1 MGVKVT
7 ILSSVSAQN
16 RMAKASSSTPDGL
29 TFVSFSDGYDDGVKL
44 SDNLEHFR
52 SENKLRG
59 SKALSELIKARS
71 EEGFPV
77 TGVVYPMLL
86 PWAAEVAREFNLP
99 SAPLWIQPATIFALY
114 FHYFNGYGDLIKKIC
129 DDPSCAIE
137 LPGLGKLT
145 SRDLPTF
152 MLPSNTFSFGL
163 PGFKEQL
170 DALDAE
176 VNPKILVNTFDA
188 LESKA
193 LRAIGKHNLIAIG
206 PLVPSAFLD
215 GKDPSDNAFGGDLLQ
230 KSRDYVEWLDSK
242 PQSSVVYI
250 SFGSFFNLQ
259 LQEMEEIAR
268 GLLES
273 NRPFLWVLRVLADG
287 EKQEDILSCKEKLE
301 KQDQP
306 TNAKLLED
314 EFKTGVR
321 ATKNDEGIVEGD
333 EIKRCIELVM
343 GDGEIGEKIKKNA
356 KKWKYLAKEAV
367 KEGGSS
373 HKNLRTF
380 VDEIEDEVNPKI
392 LLNTFDAL
400 ESKALRTIVKNN
412 LIAIDQPTNAKLLEN
427 ELKTRVRATKN
438 DEGIVEDQPTNAKLL
453 ENELKTRV
461 RATKND
467 EGIVE
472 GDGKI
477 KGDIYGVSKTTVVEK
492 VWVVAQAIGDIAFAF
507 TYNII
512 LLEIEMKDTL
522 KSPPPENQTMKK
534 ASTAAILLTTTL
546 YLCCACFGY
555 AAFGDQTPGNLL
567 TGFGFYEPYWLVDF
581 ANACVVLHLIGGY
594 QVLLNS

>member
-1 MGVKVT
+1 MVHTHIVLISVPFQGVINPIFQFAKNLKRMGVKVT

-44 SDNLEHFR
+44 GDNLEHFR

-77 TGVVYPMLL
+77 TGMVYPMLL

-176 VNPKILVNTFDA
+176 VNPKILVNTIDA

-215 GKDPSDNAFGGDLLQ
+215 GKDPSDNVFGGDLLQ
-230 KSRDYVEWLDSK
+230 KSRNYVEWLDSK

-250 SFGSFFNLQ
+250 SFGSFFNLP
-259 LQEMEEIAR
+259 LKEMEEIAH

-273 NRPFLWVLRVLADG
+273 NRPFLWVLRALADG
-287 EKQEDILSCKEKLE
+287 EKQEDKLSCKEKLE
-301 KQDQP
+301 KQGLIVPWCSQVEVLSHPSVGCFVTHCGWNSTLESLVLGIPVVCLPQFTDQP

-314 EFKTGVR
+314 EFKTGLR

-343 GDGEIGEKIKKNA
+343 GDGEIGEEIRKNA
-356 KKWKYLAKEAV
+356 EKWKYLAKEAV

-373 HKNLRTF
+373 HKNLRAF
-380 VDEIEDEVNPKI
+380 VDEIED
-392 LLNTFDAL
+392 
-400 ESKALRTIVKNN
+400 
-412 LIAIDQPTNAKLLEN
+412 
-427 ELKTRVRATKN
+427 
-438 DEGIVEDQPTNAKLL
+438 
-453 ENELKTRV
+453 
-461 RATKND
+461 
-467 EGIVE
+467 
-472 GDGKI
+472 
-477 KGDIYGVSKTTVVEK
+477 
-492 VWVVAQAIGDIAFAF
+492 
-507 TYNII
+507 
-512 LLEIEMKDTL
+512 
-522 KSPPPENQTMKK
+522 
-534 ASTAAILLTTTL
+534 
-546 YLCCACFGY
+546 
-555 AAFGDQTPGNLL
+555 
-567 TGFGFYEPYWLVDF
+567 GF
-581 ANACVVLHLIGGY
+581 
-594 QVLLNS
+594 